1 MTSIRYAV
9 RYETPQSDWVLD
21 KYDRPTNYY
30 SYTPVPQHFAEGDI
44 ENGVSAVFTT
54 SGEQAS
60 PWILLNDPWAEAEL
74 QKIKEFPA
82 LNDMFNTPLKVGD
95 YALSAFNERSNY
107 LSLCRVVGFTKNQ
120 VKVQNLKN
128 NSVVSRKAAM
138 LVRVHELVITPES

>member
-1 MTSIRYAV
+1 MTSIRYAL
-9 RYETPQSDWVLD
+9 RYETPESDWVLNQ
-21 KYDRPTNYY
+21 YDRPTNYY
-30 SYTPVPQHFAEGDI
+30 SYTPVSQPVAEGDI

-60 PWILLNDPWAEAEL
+60 PWIEIHNPWIEAEL

-95 YALSAFNERSNY
+95 YALSAFDERSNY

-120 VKVQNLKN
+120 VKVHNL
-128 NSVVSRKAAM
+128 SRDHIVSRKATM
-138 LVRVHELVITPES
+138 LVRVHELVITPEP